1 MPHLQSHLRITK
13 PTKAEARARLRAAE
27 ILLTERGLDPLS
39 AAREL
44 ARELNLSHRQATRYC
59 TAVRA
64 IYSRRTDFTHTDAAR
79 LFLRRSDQ
87 ALAAGDYGASLRA
100 IELCARLHGLLDSKV
115 KVEHSG
121 AVQVQ
126 HVATTDLST
135 EELLALQ
142 AFHDARQRRL
152 NEGAPTTTVGAPIE
166 STASV
171 EVAAD
176 EDHALNSDSDPA
188 LVSAVEPL

>member
-1 MPHLQSHLRITK
+1 
-13 PTKAEARARLRAAE
+13 
-27 ILLTERGLDPLS
+27 
-39 AAREL
+39 
-44 ARELNLSHRQATRYC
+44 
-59 TAVRA
+59 
-64 IYSRRTDFTHTDAAR
+64 
-79 LFLRRSDQ
+79 
-87 ALAAGDYGASLRA
+87 
-100 IELCARLHGLLDSKV
+100 
-115 KVEHSG
+115 
-121 AVQVQ
+121 VQ